1 MILHN
6 YTDFDE
12 FYNIVK
18 SIMNKDVWFL
28 IFEYLKP
35 KFNKN
40 EYCLLHD
47 YRVIFK
53 IKICNAY
60 LNNNKYYYSYRRN
73 NNLVMYVSET
83 NIYKL
88 DKLNLLNKLYK
99 IEINNNIKSK

>member
-6 YTDFDE
+6 YTSFDE

-18 SIMNKDVWFL
+18 SIMNEDIWCL
-28 IFEYLKP
+28 IFEFLKP
-35 KFNKN
+35 KFNKD

-47 YRVIFK
+47 NRFIFK

-60 LNNNKYYYSYRRN
+60 LNNNKYYYSYRVN
-73 NNLVMYVSET
+73 NNLVMYASQK

-88 DKLNLLNKLYK
+88 NKLNHLDKLYK
-99 IEINNNIKSK
+99 IEINN